1 MPMSEHHFETV
12 EFVAKHVGERLDK
25 ALAARLVQLSRAQIQ
40 NLIRD
45 GLVTVNERVV
55 KASYRVEDG
64 ERVAVQ
70 IPVQDAADAVPQ
82 PESIAL
88 NVLYEDDHVAM
99 IDKPAGMV
107 VHPAYGHRSG
117 TLVNA
122 ILGRWPQIAAV
133 DGPERAG
140 IVHRLDKETSGVI
153 IIAKSA
159 ESLANLRTQFKA
171 RSVTKRYI
179 ALVEGMLDT
188 PEGIIDAPIGRDP
201 NQRKRMAVIRDG
213 REAVTEYH
221 VLEAYADHSLIE
233 VFPKTGR
240 THQIRVHMAFIG
252 HPVVGDTVYGRRK
265 QRIKMKRHFLH
276 AATIAIAHP
285 VTGEP
290 LNVESPLPVALQ
302 DILNKLPR

>member
-1 MPMSEHHFETV
+1 MREQHYETV
-12 EFVAKHVGERLDK
+12 EFIVKHVGERLDK
-25 ALAARLVQLSRAQIQ
+25 ALAARLTQLSRAQIQ

-45 GLVTVNERVV
+45 GLVTVNDRVV
-55 KASYRVEDG
+55 KASYRVEGG
-64 ERVAVQ
+64 EHIVVQ
-70 IPVQDAADAVPQ
+70 ILVQSAADVVPQ
-82 PESIAL
+82 PEAIAL
-88 NVLYEDDHVAM
+88 NVLFEDDYVAM

-107 VHPAYGHRSG
+107 VHPAFGHRSG

-122 ILGRWPQIAAV
+122 ILGRWPQIAAI

-153 IIAKSA
+153 VIAKTA
-159 ESLANLRTQFKA
+159 EALANLRAQFKA
-171 RSVTKRYI
+171 RSVTKRYV
-179 ALVEGMLDT
+179 ALVEGMPDT

-201 NQRKRMAVIRDG
+201 NQRKRMSVLRDG

-233 VFPKTGR
+233 AFPKTGR

-252 HPVVGDTVYGRRK
+252 HPVVGDEVYGRRK

-290 LNVESPLPVALQ
+290 VIVESPLPVALQ
-302 DILNKLPR
+302 DVLNKLPR